1 MRIQSQSADPLE
13 TCEEVII
20 PPARPAPVKNNE
32 KPVKI
37 ADLPPIAKGC
47 FPVSQGTRL
56 MNETDHATELR
67 HAQ

>member
-1 MRIQSQSADPLE
+1 MRIQSQSADGFQ

-20 PPARPAPVKNNE
+20 PPARPAPIKTNE

-47 FPVSQGTRL
+47 FPVSQCARL
-56 MNETDHATELR
+56 MNETDYAAELC